1 MWLSLL
7 KDDGHTGLVDW
18 NQGSSL
24 RQWFASHGAREGVWK
39 HGLRYQPTWLLIPL
53 GHFSAV
59 WLSANY
65 LTSLCSDF
73 TICRRT
79 YFSGLFGR
87 LDDLHVSHL
96 ACYLQYKRYSMNIC
110 FKGQHITDLKSV
122 VRKLSILIAHKWHH
136 DTLLLFFFFKMGLA
150 AFGVEVSALFFLL
163 KGPTK
168 YVWLLTGMVW
178 PWFRSGSNSDSTSW
192 HGFLLMWVSEVR
204 PSVGPREVGWESVS
218 LYVN

>member
-7 KDDGHTGLVDW
+7 KDGHTGLVDW

-24 RQWFASHGAREGVWK
+24 RQWFASLGAREGVWK

-73 TICRRT
+73 AICRWT

-110 FKGQHITDLKSV
+110 YKGQHITDLRS
-122 VRKLSILIAHKWHH
+122 VRKLSILIAHQWHH
-136 DTLLLFFFFKMGLA
+136 DTFFFFFLDGTSS
-150 AFGVEVSALFFLL
+150 FWCGGQWFFFSW
-163 KGPTK
+163 KGQPNTCG
-168 YVWLLTGMVW
+168 Y
-178 PWFRSGSNSDSTSW
+178 
-192 HGFLLMWVSEVR
+192 
-204 PSVGPREVGWESVS
+204 
-218 LYVN
+218 